1 MEVLKFF
8 LVRLMSMSFCC
19 LHVLYSTDKYTE
31 GERVLCVFA
40 SQNLFRKVL
49 SFTSLELNFIKFVN
63 AIEKIMNFSAKSKTG
78 AKVCW
83 LYPFIIYLTEVYEC
97 PSCCVENKRILL
109 QFARV
114 KYEKR
119 TKQLILLKNYARIT
133 SNQLWLI

>member
-1 MEVLKFF
+1 MACVHKECKYISSTQKPTNFIMLLWQMEVLKFF

-83 LYPFIIYLTEVYEC
+83 LYPFIIYLTEVYEG
-97 PSCCVENKRILL
+97 PSW
-109 QFARV
+109 
-114 KYEKR
+114 
-119 TKQLILLKNYARIT
+119 
-133 SNQLWLI
+133 S